1 MLLYGQ
7 VTLEAEDPMDH
18 ELMQKQ
24 QIRELLDNWVLWRDQ
39 GSWEKFRTC
48 WHADARM
55 LATWFDGPAEQF
67 IEVSRQAF
75 ERGIAILHALGGST
89 IDVAGGRAVAQ
100 TKMTISQR
108 AAVEGVVCD
117 VVCTGR
123 FYDLLEERD
132 GRWGIVL
139 RRCIYDQDRID
150 PVETGAN
157 LRLDSALLG
166 AFPEGYRHLAY
177 VQTQVG
183 FQVRRDLPSLR
194 GPAVDRV
201 YAMGAAWL
209 ARRPIEV

>member
-1 MLLYGQ
+1 MN
-7 VTLEAEDPMDH
+7 H

-24 QIRELLDNWVLWRDQ
+24 QIRELLENWLLWRDQ
-39 GSWEKFRTC
+39 GAWERFRTC

-55 LATWFDGPAEQF
+55 LATWFDGAAERF

-75 ERGIAILHALGGST
+75 DRGITILHTIGGST
-89 IDVAGGRAVAQ
+89 IDVAQDRAVAQ

-139 RRCIYDQDRID
+139 RRCIYDRDRID
-150 PVETGAN
+150 PVEPGAVVK
-157 LRLDSALLG
+157 LDPALLG

-177 VQTQVG
+177 VQTKVG
-183 FQVRRDLPSLR
+183 FQVRRELPSLR

-209 ARRPIEV
+209 ARQPIDSELS

>member
-1 MLLYGQ
+1 MNQ
-7 VTLEAEDPMDH
+7 
-18 ELMQKQ
+18 ELMQKLR
-24 QIRELLDNWVLWRDQ
+24 IRELLENWVLWRDQ
-39 GSWEKFRTC
+39 GAWERFRTC
-48 WHADARM
+48 WHPGARM
-55 LATWFDGPAEQF
+55 LATWFDGPAERF

-75 ERGIAILHALGGST
+75 DRGITILHSLGGSS
-89 IDVAGGRAVAQ
+89 IDLAQDRAVAQ

-139 RRCIYDQDRID
+139 RRCIYDKDRID
-150 PVETGAN
+150 PVESGA
-157 LRLDSALLG
+157 RLALDAALLG

-177 VQTQVG
+177 VQSKVG
-183 FQVRRDLPSLR
+183 FQVRTDLPSLR

-201 YAMGAAWL
+201 YVIGAAWL
-209 ARRPIEV
+209 ARQPMETQ

>member
-1 MLLYGQ
+1 M
-7 VTLEAEDPMDH
+7 AD

-24 QIRELLDNWVLWRDQ
+24 QIRELLENWVLWRDQ
-39 GSWEKFRTC
+39 GAWERFRTC
-48 WHADARM
+48 WHSDGRM
-55 LATWFDGPAEQF
+55 LATWFDGPAERF

-75 ERGIAILHALGGST
+75 DRGITILHALGGST
-89 IDVAGGRAVAQ
+89 IDVAQERAVAQ

-108 AAVEGVVCD
+108 AAVEGVLCD

-132 GRWGIVL
+132 GRWAIVL
-139 RRCIYDQDRID
+139 RRCMYDKDRID
-150 PVETGAN
+150 PVEPGAA
-157 LRLDSALLG
+157 LRLDATLLG

-177 VQTQVG
+177 VQTKVG

-194 GPAVDRV
+194 GPAVERV

-209 ARRPIEV
+209 AHRPIEVE

>member
-1 MLLYGQ
+1 
-7 VTLEAEDPMDH
+7 MDH

-24 QIRELLDNWVLWRDQ
+24 QIRELLENWVLWRDQ
-39 GSWEKFRTC
+39 GAWERFRTC
-48 WHADARM
+48 WHSDARM
-55 LATWFDGPAEQF
+55 LATWFDGPAERF

-75 ERGIAILHALGGST
+75 DRGITILHALGGST
-89 IDVAGGRAVAQ
+89 IDVAQERAVAQ

-108 AAVEGVVCD
+108 AAVEGVLCD

-132 GRWGIVL
+132 GRWAIVL
-139 RRCIYDQDRID
+139 RRCIYDKDRID
-150 PVETGAN
+150 PIEPGAA
-157 LRLDSALLG
+157 LRLDATLLG

-177 VQTQVG
+177 VQTKVG

-194 GPAVDRV
+194 GPVVERV

-209 ARRPIEV
+209 AHRPIEVE

>member
-1 MLLYGQ
+1 M
-7 VTLEAEDPMDH
+7 DP

-24 QIRELLDNWVLWRDQ
+24 QIRELLENWVLWRDQ
-39 GSWEKFRTC
+39 GCWEKFRTC
-48 WHADARM
+48 WHSDARM
-55 LATWFDGPAEQF
+55 LATWFDGPAERF

-75 ERGIAILHALGGST
+75 DRGITILHALGGST
-89 IDVAGGRAVAQ
+89 IDIARERGVAQ

-108 AAVEGVVCD
+108 AAVEGVICD

-132 GRWGIVL
+132 GRWAIVL
-139 RRCIYDQDRID
+139 RRCIYDKDRID
-150 PVETGAN
+150 PVEPGVSLT
-157 LRLDSALLG
+157 LDSALLG

-177 VQTQVG
+177 VQTKVG

-209 ARRPIEV
+209 TRQPIDVA

>member
-1 MLLYGQ
+1 M
-7 VTLEAEDPMDH
+7 DP

-24 QIRELLDNWVLWRDQ
+24 RIRELLENWVLWRDQ

-48 WHADARM
+48 WHSDARM
-55 LATWFDGPAEQF
+55 LATWFDGPAERF

-75 ERGIAILHALGGST
+75 DRGITILHALGGST
-89 IDVAGGRAVAQ
+89 IDIARERAVAQ

-108 AAVEGVVCD
+108 AAVEGVNCD

-132 GRWGIVL
+132 ARWAIVL
-139 RRCIYDQDRID
+139 RRCIYDKDRID
-150 PVETGAN
+150 PVEPGAS
-157 LRLDSALLG
+157 LTLDAALLG

-177 VQTQVG
+177 VQTKVG

-209 ARRPIEV
+209 AGRPIEVA